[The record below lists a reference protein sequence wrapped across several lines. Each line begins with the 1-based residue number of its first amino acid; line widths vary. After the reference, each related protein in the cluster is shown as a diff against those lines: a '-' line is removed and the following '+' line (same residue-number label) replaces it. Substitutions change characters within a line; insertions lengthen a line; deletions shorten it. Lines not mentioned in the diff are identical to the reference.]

1 MAKCI
6 YPKCY
11 SCNFEH
17 CIKDTKPKMKTKKD
31 RTEYQRKWYQEHKDE
46 IRANYNAQTQYI
58 KWVELKKTINGL
70 KKELGT
76 NNYNLVMNKVEKI
89 ERFKYS

>member
-1 MAKCI
+1 MAKQ
-6 YPKCY
+6 
-11 SCNFEH
+11 
-17 CIKDTKPKMKTKKD
+17 KMKIKKD
-31 RTEYQRKWYQEHKDE
+31 RTEYQRKRYQEHKDE

-58 KWVELKKTINGL
+58 KWVELKKTLNGL

-89 ERFKYS
+89 ERFKHS